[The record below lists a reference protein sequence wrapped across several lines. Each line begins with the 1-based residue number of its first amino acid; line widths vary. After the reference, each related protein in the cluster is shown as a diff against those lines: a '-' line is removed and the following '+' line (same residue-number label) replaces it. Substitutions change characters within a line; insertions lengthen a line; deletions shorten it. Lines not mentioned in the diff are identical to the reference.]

1 MISLLKNLYYRF
13 YRLLKYLGHEDT
25 PRYNA
30 VLLLSIFTSLNF
42 ITAVVILMILTKRI
56 LIVDGPRIW
65 LFIIGLL
72 IITINSYIVFG
83 KKRYLEIEAGYAYER
98 KSSRVVN
105 NLIALLYVVLTILLL
120 YLSLKYLYMH
130 PIK

>member
-13 YRLLKYLGHEDT
+13 YKLLKYWGHEDT

-30 VLLLSIFTSLNF
+30 VLLLSIFMSLNF
-42 ITAVVILMILTKRI
+42 ITGVAVLMIITNRI

-65 LFIIGLL
+65 LFIIGML
-72 IITINSYIVFG
+72 IIAINSYIVFG
-83 KKRYLEIEAGYAYER
+83 KKRYLEIEAGYANESETN
-98 KSSRVVN
+98 KLKN
-105 NLIALLYVVLTILLL
+105 NLIVLLYIALSITLLI
-120 YLSLKYLYMH
+120 LSLKYLNEH